1 MAAAVRRPL
10 TPLASLL
17 RAGLVAAAGTALAGC
32 VYANAGVTTFSVETV
47 PVAELAPTARTSDLQ
62 PSGPEIQY
70 ARDSVRAV
78 FRRRDGERSQ
88 NFLSGYPDGYALCIR
103 SAGRYALI
111 IFQRRIFESQIS
123 QAADDTVIL
132 HRPDETAA
140 CRPVEAWTKA

>member
-1 MAAAVRRPL
+1 VG
-10 TPLASLL
+10 SLVQ
-17 RAGLVAAAGTALAGC
+17 AGFVAAAGTALAGC
-32 VYANAGVTTFSVETV
+32 VYANAGVTTFSVESV
-47 PVAELAPTARTSDLQ
+47 PVTEIAPVVRTPDLE

-88 NFLSGYPDGYALCIR
+88 QFLAGYPDGYALCIR